1 MRAAFEDPEDIQAI
15 AFLMAALWVT
25 VELSF
30 EGGWTDRRAIRTKTA
45 DREYETDPTVV
56 AIVTVS

>member
-30 EGGWTDRRAIRTKTA
+30 EGGGGRIEEQSEQRQLTENTKMIRRWSRL
-45 DREYETDPTVV
+45 
-56 AIVTVS
+56 